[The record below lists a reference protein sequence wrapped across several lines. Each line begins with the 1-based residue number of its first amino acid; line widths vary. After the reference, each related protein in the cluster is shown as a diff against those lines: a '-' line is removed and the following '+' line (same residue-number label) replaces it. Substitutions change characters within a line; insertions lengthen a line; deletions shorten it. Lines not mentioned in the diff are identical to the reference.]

1 MKINYYC
8 SFGMAA
14 RKKQV
19 RYYQAQ
25 RGYGD
30 MRVFR
35 GQALQRGHGI
45 GGLFKGLMR
54 VAMPLMKKGLLH
66 VGKRALNAGAKVLED
81 VSQNKSLKESVKN
94 RAGEAFN
101 PLNIIKGATG
111 KRKSNTSVNSQKKKV
126 KRVSTNRQL
135 QAPQL

>member
-19 RYYQAQ
+19 LFYQAQ

-35 GQALQRGHGI
+35 GQALQRGHGS

-54 VAMPLMKKGLLH
+54 VAMPLMKSDYFTL
-66 VGKRALNAGAKVLED
+66 
-81 VSQNKSLKESVKN
+81 
-94 RAGEAFN
+94 
-101 PLNIIKGATG
+101 
-111 KRKSNTSVNSQKKKV
+111 VNE
-126 KRVSTNRQL
+126 L
-135 QAPQL
+135 

>member
-66 VGKRALNAGAKVLED
+66 VGKRALNAGAKVMQD
-81 VSQNKSLKESVKN
+81 VSQDIPITESMKK
-94 RAGEAFN
+94 RALEEIN
-101 PLNIIKGATG
+101 PRNVIKGAAG
-111 KRKSNTSVNSQKKKV
+111 KRKSNTSVNSQKRKV
-126 KRVSTNRQL
+126 KSVSTNREL

>member
-25 RGYGD
+25 SDYGD

-35 GQALQRGHGI
+35 GQALQRGYGI

-54 VAMPLMKKGLLH
+54 VVMSLMKKGLL
-66 VGKRALNAGAKVLED
+66 GKRAVNAGAKVLED
-81 VSQNKSLKESVKN
+81 VSQNKNLKESVKN

-111 KRKSNTSVNSQKKKV
+111 KRKSNTSVNSQKRKV
-126 KRVSTNRQL
+126 KRVSTNREL

>member
-66 VGKRALNAGAKVLED
+66 VGKRALKAGAKVMQD
-81 VSQNKSLKESVKN
+81 VSQDIPITESMKK
-94 RAGEAFN
+94 RALEEIN
-101 PLNIIKGATG
+101 PRNVIKRAAG
-111 KRKSNTSVNSQKKKV
+111 KRKSNTSVNSQKRKV
-126 KRVSTNRQL
+126 KSVSTNREL

>member
-66 VGKRALNAGAKVLED
+66 VGKRALKAGAKVMQD
-81 VSQNKSLKESVKN
+81 VSQDIPITESMKK
-94 RAGEAFN
+94 RALEEIN
-101 PLNIIKGATG
+101 PRNVIKRAAG
-111 KRKSNTSVNSQKKKV
+111 KRKSNTSVNSQKRKV
-126 KRVSTNRQL
+126 KRVSTNREL

>member
-1 MKINYYC
+1 MKINDYC
-8 SFGMAA
+8 SFGMVA

-101 PLNIIKGATG
+101 PLNLINSAVG
-111 KRKSNTSVNSQKKKV
+111 KRKSNTSVNPKKRKV
-126 KRVSTNRQL
+126 KRV
-135 QAPQL
+135 